1 MDRRGQPRHGKVDG
15 MSGITSTKQVIKS
28 GNSLGVYLTRELKLL
43 GIKEGDNVQIH
54 ISTVEGGQ

>member
-1 MDRRGQPRHGKVDG
+1 MK
-15 MSGITSTKQVIKS
+15 GITSTKQVIKS

-54 ISTVEGGQ
+54 ISTAE